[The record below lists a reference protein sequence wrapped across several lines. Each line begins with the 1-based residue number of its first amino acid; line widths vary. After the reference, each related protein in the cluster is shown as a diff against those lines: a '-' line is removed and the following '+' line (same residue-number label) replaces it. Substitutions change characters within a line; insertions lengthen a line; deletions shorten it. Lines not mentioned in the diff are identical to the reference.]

1 MLHFCNTSVAELDC
15 VCACACVINNF
26 MYIKLQ
32 VYKEKSLKNSSLVC
46 ASDSSR
52 VETGQYFVND
62 KMPVQY

>member
-1 MLHFCNTSVAELDC
+1 